1 MNLGSGPCEDD
12 ASQGA
17 YDFKEV
23 QTTLADLLA
32 DMQKDKNGYR
42 IFLEPHDLSKY
53 MAGTKSINVARFQR
67 DARTRCKIFSEN
79 GTFQVKREHQT
90 RFSDTRSYT
99 LMSTTLHRKRKKGY
113 QACLTI

>member
-67 DARTRCKIFSEN
+67 DARTRCKIFFLRMAHSRLSVS
-79 GTFQVKREHQT
+79 TKQDILTQDPIRCT
-90 RFSDTRSYT
+90 AWSY
-99 LMSTTLHRKRKKGY
+99 LDIYL
-113 QACLTI
+113 I